1 MGVFW
6 VKHLSQH
13 NLVPIPCGWFR
24 HSFLAL
30 VGGRWICLVQ
40 HLKKTKGLKVVPEQP
55 NFLN

>member
-30 VGGRWICLVQ
+30 VGGRWICLVH

-55 NFLN
+55 NF